1 MKTSKRIYRLHGITP
16 LLGSAPASASIRT
29 EYIASKAPTDELRQ
43 EEADELFSIE
53 TTGLTV
59 FRRDKLDRLC
69 LMGYMI
75 KGFFKEAM
83 QALQGQTKI
92 VGYKSKIDTL
102 IFVEPRYI
110 PICREGK
117 PLTDE
122 DEVLERPLRAMTPQG
137 PRSALQ
143 ASEQIDDPWEVTIE
157 LTLLPN
163 AATAKGAALSW
174 QTVEEALDYGAYHGV
189 GQWRNA
195 DYGRF
200 IWERLEDEEETEGAK
215 EAE

>member
-1 MKTSKRIYRLHGITP
+1 MKLEHRIYRLHGITP

-43 EEADELFSIE
+43 EEADELFNVE
-53 TTGLTV
+53 TAGLTV
-59 FRRDKLDRLC
+59 FRRDKRDQLC
-69 LMGYMI
+69 LMGYAI
-75 KGFFKEAM
+75 KGYFKEAM

-92 VGYKSKIDTL
+92 TAYKSKIDTL
-102 IFVEPRYI
+102 LFCEPRYI
-110 PICREGK
+110 PICRDGK
-117 PLTDE
+117 ALMDE
-122 DEVLERPLRAMTPQG
+122 DEVLERPLRAQTPLG

-143 ASEQIDDPWEVTIE
+143 ASEQINDPWEVTIE

-163 AATAKGAALSW
+163 AATAKGSALSW
-174 QTVEEALDYGAYHGV
+174 DVIEEALNYGAYHGI

-200 IWERLEDEEETEGAK
+200 TWERLVDEEE
-215 EAE
+215 